1 MGLNFD
7 FWLNYKWDNWFFG
20 KLRLVLFQ
28 NYFYFSIYG
37 IWNEEP
43 NLPIWNGLE
52 SDVVKGFL
60 ILYAI
65 NWAN

>member
-1 MGLNFD
+1 MESESEMKSD
-7 FWLNYKWDNWFFG
+7 
-20 KLRLVLFQ
+20 
-28 NYFYFSIYG
+28 
-37 IWNEEP
+37 EP

-52 SDVVKGFL
+52 SAVTMGVWVNFF